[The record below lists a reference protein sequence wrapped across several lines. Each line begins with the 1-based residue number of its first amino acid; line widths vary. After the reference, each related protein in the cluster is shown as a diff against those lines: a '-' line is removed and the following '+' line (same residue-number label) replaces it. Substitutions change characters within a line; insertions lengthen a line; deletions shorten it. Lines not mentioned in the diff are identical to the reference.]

1 MAARSDLVPSVPW
14 PQQLRRDLVLIALPP
29 FAHRA
34 VGLIVQPG
42 YVRES
47 CLGLVLQTGDD
58 VTSVE
63 LHDRVI
69 FDAFAAEE
77 VRVNDWPCVLVPETA
92 IDAVVE

>member
-1 MAARSDLVPSVPW
+1 MSARADLVPSVTFPER
-14 PQQLRRDLVLIALPP
+14 LRKDLVLIALPP
-29 FAHRA
+29 RVRA
-34 VGLIVQPG
+34 VGLLVLPG
-42 YVRES
+42 YVREQA
-47 CLGLVLQTGDD
+47 LGLVLQTGEA

>member
-1 MAARSDLVPSVPW
+1 MAARSDLVPSVDLPMV
-14 PQQLRRDLVLIALPP
+14 LRRDLVLVALPP
-29 FAHRA
+29 RVRA
-34 VGLIVQPG
+34 VGLVVLPG

-47 CLGLVLQTGDD
+47 SLGLVLQTGDA

>member
-1 MAARSDLVPSVPW
+1 MNRPDLVPSVTF

-29 FAHRA
+29 RVRA
-34 VGLIVQPG
+34 LGLLEVPG

-47 CLGLVLQTGDD
+47 CLGMVLQTGAA

-77 VRVNDWPCVLVPETA
+77 VCVNDWPCVLVPETA

>member
-1 MAARSDLVPSVPW
+1 MSRPDLVPSVPW
-14 PQQLRRDLVLIALPP
+14 PLTIRRDLVLVALPP
-29 FAHRA
+29 TFERRR
-34 VGLIVQPG
+34 GLVVPPAR
-42 YVRES
+42 VS
-47 CLGLVLQTGDD
+47 SLGLVLQTGAA

-77 VRVNDWPCVLVPETA
+77 VCVNDWPCVLVPETA

>member
-1 MAARSDLVPSVPW
+1 
-14 PQQLRRDLVLIALPP
+14 
-29 FAHRA
+29 
-34 VGLIVQPG
+34 
-42 YVRES
+42 
-47 CLGLVLQTGDD
+47 VLQTGDA